1 MIKERPCE
9 NIMTLSGALRYFYSH
24 PSPWVLLIISSGFW
38 CLRFATGLPVE
49 PIEFFIGLGV
59 IAYWPFQEWWMHRWL
74 LHMGSIK
81 IFGRTFEPDF
91 ARTHRLHHEKPDDM
105 LWVFLPIRHI
115 LGSLVFFTTIGLIL
129 TQDLPKTCV
138 FMGSASL
145 STLLYEW
152 THYLTHTNYKP
163 KSNYY
168 RKIWQL
174 HRWHHYKHEGHWF
187 SFTIPYI
194 DGWFGTGPEP
204 KSVKRSPTA
213 RTLGGDPFQKSEPSQ
228 TS

>member
-1 MIKERPCE
+1 
-9 NIMTLSGALRYFYSH
+9 MTLGGALRYFYTH
-24 PSPWVLLIISSGFW
+24 PSPWVLLVICLSFW
-38 CLRFATGLPVE
+38 GVRLGTGLPFE
-49 PIEFFIGLGV
+49 NIELFIGLGV

-74 LHMGSIK
+74 LHLGPITVLGK
-81 IFGRTFEPDF
+81 TVEPDF
-91 ARTHRLHHEKPDDM
+91 TKAHRLHHEKPDDM
-105 LWVFLPIRHI
+105 KWVFLPVSHI
-115 LGSLVFFTTIGLIL
+115 FGSLVLFTTIGLIL

-152 THYLTHTNYKP
+152 THYLTHTTYKP
-163 KSNYY
+163 KTSYY

-174 HRWHHYKHEGHWF
+174 HRWHHYKHEGYWF

-204 KSVKRSPTA
+204 KAVKRSPTA
-213 RTLGGDPFQKSEPSQ
+213 RTLGGDPMQKKEDTKSS
-228 TS
+228 